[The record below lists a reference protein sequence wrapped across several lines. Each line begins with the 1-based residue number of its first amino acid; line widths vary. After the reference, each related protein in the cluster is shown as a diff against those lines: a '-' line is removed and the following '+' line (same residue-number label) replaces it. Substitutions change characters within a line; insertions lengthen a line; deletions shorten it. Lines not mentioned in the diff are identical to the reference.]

1 MPLLLRL
8 ESSSL
13 ESFGEKGIRPRPPC
27 LGRVTAAENASN
39 LRGVKQVLFLAR
51 AAALQGLADVQMYP
65 PGKQVIIPSNA
76 DPKKKPVPMEVTID
90 EATAIALEAVRA
102 EYQAKADSGE
112 GDAPFFDFNHDD
124 GAAAAWPKRIYWGGD
139 DALLG
144 GVRAECEPSSE
155 GEEAVTGKIFR
166 RFSPAFYQPKDG
178 RITGAPVNMGGL
190 VNRAAFTK
198 IAPLFA
204 KAEDETDPSLTD
216 TPPATMTPEEIATLQ
231 KQVADLT
238 AANTK
243 LQTKCDEM
251 AVAAK
256 AAAETDAKNVVAC
269 AAKDGRIPPAP
280 EIQGKWVA
288 AIVADP
294 SAKDLLLAMAPNPA
308 LLGTI
313 VKAKASD
320 PNATSDQETVQAKP
334 GLEGLAEI
342 IKAKRTATT
351 A

>member
-1 MPLLLRL
+1 M
-8 ESSSL
+8 
-13 ESFGEKGIRPRPPC
+13 
-27 LGRVTAAENASN
+27 
-39 LRGVKQVLFLAR
+39 KQVLFLAR

-90 EATAIALEAVRA
+90 EATALALEAVRA
-102 EYQAKADSGE
+102 EYQAQADSGE

-204 KAEDETDPSLTD
+204 KDGTDLEHDSNLQSTISNPQSQISNPQS
-216 TPPATMTPEEIATLQ
+216 PPMTPEEIAALQ

-238 AANTK
+238 AANTE

-251 AVAAK
+251 AVSAK

-313 VKAKASD
+313 VKAKATD

>member
-1 MPLLLRL
+1 M
-8 ESSSL
+8 
-13 ESFGEKGIRPRPPC
+13 
-27 LGRVTAAENASN
+27 
-39 LRGVKQVLFLAR
+39 KQVLFLAR
-51 AAALQGLADVQMYP
+51 AAALSGLADVQMYP

-76 DPKKKPVPMEVTID
+76 DPKKKP
-90 EATAIALEAVRA
+90 
-102 EYQAKADSGE
+102 
-112 GDAPFFDFNHDD
+112 
-124 GAAAAWPKRIYWGGD
+124 AAAWPKRIYWGGD

-155 GEEAVTGKIFR
+155 GEEAVNGKIYR
-166 RFSPAFYQPKDG
+166 RFSPAFYEPKDG
-178 RITGAPVNMGGL
+178 RITSAPVNMGGL

-204 KAEDETDPSLTD
+204 KAESESEIEIEDGADDDEPATDPQSS
-216 TPPATMTPEEIATLQ
+216 TMTPEEIAALQ
-231 KQVADLT
+231 KQIEELT
-238 AANTK
+238 AANAD
-243 LQTKCDEM
+243 LQQKVDEM
-251 AVAAK
+251 AITAK

-280 EIQGKWVA
+280 EIQAKWVS

-308 LLGTI
+308 LLTI
-313 VKAKASD
+313 VQAKAAD
-320 PNATSDQETVQAKP
+320 PNAPAAPETVQAKP

-342 IKAKRTATT
+342 IKAKRSATPP

>member
-1 MPLLLRL
+1 
-8 ESSSL
+8 
-13 ESFGEKGIRPRPPC
+13 
-27 LGRVTAAENASN
+27 
-39 LRGVKQVLFLAR
+39 VKQVLFLAR
-51 AAALQGLADVQMYP
+51 ATALQGLADVQMYP
-65 PGKQVIIPSNA
+65 PGKQTIIPSNA
-76 DPKKKPVPMEVTID
+76 DPKKKPVPIEVTID
-90 EATAIALEAVRA
+90 ESTALALEAVRA
-102 EYQAKADSGE
+102 EYQAKADAGE

-155 GEEAVTGKIFR
+155 GEEAVAGKIYR
-166 RFSPAFYQPKDG
+166 RFSPAFYQPVAGK
-178 RITGAPVNMGGL
+178 ITGAPVNMGGL

-204 KAEDETDPSLTD
+204 KDGNEEVPAEDSNSQSIISNPQS
-216 TPPATMTPEEIATLQ
+216 TMTPEEIAALQ
-231 KQVADLT
+231 KQVSDLT
-238 AANTK
+238 AANEA
-243 LQTKCDEM
+243 LQQKCDEM
-251 AVAAK
+251 SVAAK

-269 AAKDGRIPPAP
+269 AAKDGRIPTAP

-294 SAKDLLLAMAPNPA
+294 SAKELLLAMAPNPA

-313 VKAKASD
+313 VKAKAA
-320 PNATSDQETVQAKP
+320 PEEEKEVIQAKE

-342 IKAKRTATT
+342 IKAKREAS
-351 A
+351 APA